1 MKRKVLSNEIVNF
14 CLEYGV
20 FNITTNISD
29 IKTRIE
35 HQLEDY
41 DFVESLI
48 NMIITKTKE
57 QENIDIERLK
67 RLLLELEKVRLELE
81 YRKHKRN

>member
-1 MKRKVLSNEIVNF
+1 MKRKVLSNEITNF

-20 FNITTNISD
+20 FNITTKISD

-35 HQLEDY
+35 HQLDDY

-57 QENIDIERLK
+57 KEKVDTERLK
-67 RLLLELEKVRLELE
+67 KLLLELEKVRLELE
-81 YRKHKRN
+81 YREYKRN